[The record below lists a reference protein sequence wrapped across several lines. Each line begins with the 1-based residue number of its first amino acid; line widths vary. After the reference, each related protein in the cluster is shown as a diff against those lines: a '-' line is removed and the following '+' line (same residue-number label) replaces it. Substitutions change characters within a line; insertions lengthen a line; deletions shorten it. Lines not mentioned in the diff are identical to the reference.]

1 MRRGLALLVALAA
14 LLSGSPSWA
23 ATHAQTLDRG
33 WQLRLAPNDA
43 HAARHPAAARWLSAT
58 VPGTVQTD
66 LIAAGLTPD
75 PYLGRN
81 EAAIQWVGLADW
93 QYRLRFRVDPSVQ
106 QRRHVDLVLDG
117 LDTFAEVSLNGHRL
131 LRADNM
137 FRRWRVPAKAWLRDG
152 ENTLVVNVH
161 SPIRR
166 VQRWLKKQP
175 YALPGE
181 FDSAFGDEPKG
192 RQSANYVR
200 KAAYQYGWDW
210 GPRIVTEG
218 IWQPVRLEG
227 WDRLRVA
234 DLHIAQPSVDADAA
248 QLRAQVTVQTAAAGT
263 VQVRVDALAPDGRRV
278 ARAARTLTLT
288 TGRHTVD
295 LPLTIAH
302 PQRWYPAGYGAQPL
316 YRFVA
321 HVREGDGDDHV
332 ARRTTGL
339 RRIELR
345 QRKDRWGRSFAF
357 VVNGIPVFAKGA
369 NLVPFDSFPPRVT
382 TARMRRLLDDARAAH
397 MNMLR
402 VWGGGYY
409 LPDAFYA
416 MADRRGLLIW
426 QDFMFGGAIPPYDA
440 AFRANVR
447 VEAEQ
452 QVRRLRDHPSIALWS
467 GNNEVRTSWET
478 WGDRLTFQRAIS
490 AAERTRIDQGMRTL
504 FGRVLRD
511 VVAREDVDVPYWPG
525 SPFSAAGEPANADDS
540 GDTHF
545 WNVWSGDAAPIEDYL
560 DVTPRFLSEYGLQSL
575 PVMVTVRAFAGDGP
589 LDAESP
595 VLRAHQKYDGGNG
608 NRRLLAYV
616 KRNYGAPGDFA
627 DLVYLSQAMQAEGIR
642 LAAEHLRASRPRT
655 MGSLYWQLNDV
666 WPGASWSSVDVYGR
680 WKALQ
685 FAARRFYAPLLLAAL
700 RHHDV
705 TRVTLV
711 SDRLQPTPL
720 RWRWRVMDFRGHVL
734 RSGGGAV
741 MAAPTSA
748 TPLARYTDAALL
760 HGADPRT
767 HMVVFELLEGQRTVA
782 RNLVFFGK
790 PRTLQ
795 LPLPKLTVQWSRDAD
810 GAVLRLHTDTLARAV
825 WIDVGD
831 PDAVLSDNAF
841 NLLPGETRIV
851 HVRSAHDLAT
861 LERALTLRDLADVM
875 KRDATP

>member
-1 MRRGLALLVALAA
+1 MASVFLVTALAW
-14 LLSGSPSWA
+14 LPLQA
-23 ATHAQTLDRG
+23 ATRTQTLDRG
-33 WQLRLAPNDA
+33 WQVRLASGDT
-43 HAARHPAAARWLSAT
+43 HAVTHPRAARWQAAT

-66 LIAAGLTPD
+66 LRAAGLVADPD
-75 PYLGRN
+75 IGRN

-93 QYRLRFRVDPSVQ
+93 RYRLRFRLDPGVRA
-106 QRRHVDLVLDG
+106 RRHVDLILDG
-117 LDTFAEVSLNGHRL
+117 IDTFAEVSLNGHRL

-137 FRRWRVPAKAWLRDG
+137 FRRWRVPVKDRLHAG
-152 ENTLVVNVH
+152 TNTLVVDVH

-166 VQRWLKKQP
+166 VQSWLEKQP

-218 IWQPVRLEG
+218 IWKPVRLQG
-227 WDRLRVA
+227 WDGLRVD
-234 DLHIAQPSVDADAA
+234 DLHIAQPSVGAA
-248 QLRAQVTVQTAAAGT
+248 SARLRAQLWVQAEAAGT
-263 VQVRVDALAPDGRRV
+263 VHARIDALAPDGRRV
-278 ARAARTLTLT
+278 ARIERDLRVRRGGNTLELPFTL
-288 TGRHTVD
+288 
-295 LPLTIAH
+295 AH
-302 PQRWYPAGYGAQPL
+302 PRRWYPAGYGAQPL
-316 YRFVA
+316 YTFVA
-321 HVREGDGDDHV
+321 HVRDAQGDEQV
-332 ARRTTGL
+332 VRRTTGL

-345 QRKDRWGRSFAF
+345 QRKDGQGRSFAF
-357 VVNGIPVFAKGA
+357 VVNGVPVFAKGA
-369 NLVPFDSFPPRVT
+369 NLVPFDSFPPRVA

-426 QDFMFGGAIPPYDA
+426 QDFMFGGAIPPADA

-452 QVRRLRDHPSIALWS
+452 QVRRLRDHPSIVLWC
-467 GNNEVRTSWET
+467 GNNEVRTGWET
-478 WGDRLTFQRAIS
+478 WGDRQAFKRVIP
-490 AAERTRIDQGMRTL
+490 AAERARIDAGMRTL
-504 FGRVLRD
+504 FGTVLRE
-511 VVAREDVDVPYWPG
+511 VVAREDADVPYWPG
-525 SPFSAAGEPANADDS
+525 SPFSADGAPANAMDS

-560 DVTPRFLSEYGLQSL
+560 DLTPRFLSEYGLQSL
-575 PVMVTVRAFAGDGP
+575 PVMATVRAFAGNGP

-608 NRRLLAYV
+608 NRRLLTYV
-616 KRNYGAPGDFA
+616 KRNYGAPANFA
-627 DLVYLSQAMQAEGIR
+627 DFVYLSQAMQAEGIR
-642 LAAEHLRASRPRT
+642 LAAEHLRAARPRT

-700 RHHDV
+700 RRHGV

-711 SDRLQPTPL
+711 SDRQRPKALH
-720 RWRWRVMDFRGHVL
+720 WRLRVMDFRGHVL
-734 RSGGGAV
+734 RSAGGAV
-741 MAAPTSA
+741 SAPPNSA
-748 TPLARYTDAALL
+748 TPLGSYTDVALL
-760 HGADPRT
+760 HGADPRS
-767 HMVVFELLEGQRTVA
+767 HLAVFELRDDERTVA

-795 LPLPKLTVQWSRDAD
+795 LPQPALSAHWSRTDD
-810 GAVLRLHTDTLARAV
+810 GAELRVHAEALARVV

-831 PDAVLSDNAF
+831 PDAKLSDNAF
-841 NLLPGETRIV
+841 DLLPGETRTV
-851 HVRSAHDLAT
+851 HVRSSHDLAT
-861 LERALTLRDLADVM
+861 LEHALTLRDLAGAM
-875 KRDATP
+875 KQEARP